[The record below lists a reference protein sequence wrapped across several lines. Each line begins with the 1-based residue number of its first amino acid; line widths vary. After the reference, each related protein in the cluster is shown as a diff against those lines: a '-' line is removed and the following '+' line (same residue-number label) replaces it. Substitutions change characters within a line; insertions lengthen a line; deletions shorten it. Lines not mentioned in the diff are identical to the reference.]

1 MIDKDWRPLCP
12 NCKKNLNR
20 NGHTNPPLLVF
31 DLCDNYWLNSPNKY
45 VCQNC
50 EDFTNS
56 CDNEEDKRKFNFTS
70 TSSEILQQ
78 IGASY
83 PELMD
88 IFPCETSHRN
98 TIDKRLMNLIIH
110 SAVKGVG
117 PSAFRDN
124 IISFHQLEWQK
135 RENQWA
141 QYVLKYLNQPFVF
154 GAVHRNDIVKCPEYF
169 SLQLGGCVP
178 SAKWLLQMFC
188 LSVTKKRQ
196 YYDSECLKRARNSKI
211 LAVDASYKVPEWMM
225 KWGGQRIY
233 ETLHSGTNE
242 YNEIVLQRFSTSD
255 NHDELGSNLES
266 LGKIGLNPYLCFSD
280 DPGRD
285 ESLLKRTF
293 SNLKTKGD
301 DDEDVQIES
310 DLENIDNRIS

>member
-1 MIDKDWRPLCP
+1 MPMPIEAAEAVRHAIMPNNDVDQMDYDKDIHSNGERLENSVNLTRQTQHIVSSTYYKKAFNKVDNDGMLWDIPPTLIKKTKAPMQLSWLDFFQFRIFNWIPEAIIDKDWRPLCP
-12 NCKKNLNR
+12 NSR

-31 DLCDNYWLNSPNKY
+31 DLCNNYWLNSPNKY
-45 VCQNC
+45 VCQTC

-56 CDNEEDKRKFNFTS
+56 CNNEEDKRKFNLTS
-70 TSSEILQQ
+70 TSSKILQQ

-88 IFPCETSHRN
+88 MFPCETSHKN
-98 TIDKRLMNLIIH
+98 TIDKKLMNLIIH

-188 LSVTKKRQ
+188 FTLRK
-196 YYDSECLKRARNSKI
+196 
-211 LAVDASYKVPEWMM
+211 VD
-225 KWGGQRIY
+225 
-233 ETLHSGTNE
+233 
-242 YNEIVLQRFSTSD
+242 
-255 NHDELGSNLES
+255 
-266 LGKIGLNPYLCFSD
+266 
-280 DPGRD
+280 
-285 ESLLKRTF
+285 
-293 SNLKTKGD
+293 
-301 DDEDVQIES
+301 
-310 DLENIDNRIS
+310 